1 MTFPFKKPQKL
12 YDCTTVQN
20 LISKY
25 DDKGG
30 YAIQTD
36 EGGCGC
42 GNWIL
47 YGKGLKTCI
56 IQEYAVSSWSSLHS
70 IRFYNKTPKKYQAII
85 DNF

>member
-1 MTFPFKKPQKL
+1 MIRTFKRPQKL
-12 YDCTTVQN
+12 YSCSAVQA

-56 IQEYAVSSWSSLHS
+56 INEVVLNEWSSAHS
-70 IRFYNKTPKKYQAII
+70 IRFYNKTPEKYQKII